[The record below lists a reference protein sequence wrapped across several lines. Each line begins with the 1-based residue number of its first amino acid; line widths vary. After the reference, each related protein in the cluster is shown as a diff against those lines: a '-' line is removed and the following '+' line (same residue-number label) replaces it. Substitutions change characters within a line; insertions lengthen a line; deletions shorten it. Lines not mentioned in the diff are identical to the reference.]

1 MSAEVAA
8 WLASRTPVTSD
19 GPVMVDLYR
28 YSDADD
34 TLILDIDGLER
45 RLDSTYRWT
54 PLHADAMGLAR
65 LVRKGLLSRAAHL
78 CQRLNVTITAIDGTG
93 E

>member
-34 TLILDIDGLER
+34 TLILDIDGIEG

-54 PLHADAMGLAR
+54 PLHEDALRLAR
-65 LVRKGLLSRAAHL
+65 MIRDGRLDDCADLCAGLHIS
-78 CQRLNVTITAIDGTG
+78 ITAIDGTG